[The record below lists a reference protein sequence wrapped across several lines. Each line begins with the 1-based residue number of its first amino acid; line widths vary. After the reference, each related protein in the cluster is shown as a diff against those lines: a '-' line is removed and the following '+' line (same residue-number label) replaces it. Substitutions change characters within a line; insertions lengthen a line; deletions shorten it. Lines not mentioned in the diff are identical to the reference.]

1 MPNENN
7 NLPAAA
13 VSAAEKSFFNSK
25 LIEVAARGIP
35 VAKELIPLITILVAG
50 VQDSKEVQQLRKIY
64 NELGKISA
72 EVSNIDVSTVYL
84 SAINSIK
91 QRVAG
96 VYHILKDKK
105 PEAITDA
112 ELKELCEFL
121 TPGIGATINANYK
134 SCIGDVLRTA
144 YGVELDKVLESAPQR
159 PLPLGEGRCQ
169 VVAMNEVVLK
179 KPIGIT
185 EYLDKHLE
193 FATEVTAQILSV
205 CLAANDAYN
214 FLKNNEKAIANRFAK
229 PRMGIT
235 LDDVETTLGNAKVK
249 ADIGDIT
256 STSFLS
262 TLLFPTLAAAPAKLC
277 GVAYQ
282 LVAAMRYNAKEAGK
296 ANTNISIER
305 AEGFITAEDGSRY
318 RGTNKILCHATEY
331 TSARALWVASFSN
344 NNKVSNFI
352 NLAGRHGGFL
362 GMIHAGNNA
371 YVYEITG
378 DVSIK
383 PRPPYEWDQ
392 CIWEVKVKH
401 DQNGKM
407 IFLFINKEYNGS
419 ALANNHG
426 FLLPTCPGHYRFE
439 ADNIDEYWEVKMA

>member
-144 YGVELDKVLESAPQR
+144 YGVELD
-159 PLPLGEGRCQ
+159 
-169 VVAMNEVVLK
+169 
-179 KPIGIT
+179 
-185 EYLDKHLE
+185 
-193 FATEVTAQILSV
+193 
-205 CLAANDAYN
+205 
-214 FLKNNEKAIANRFAK
+214 
-229 PRMGIT
+229 
-235 LDDVETTLGNAKVK
+235 
-249 ADIGDIT
+249 
-256 STSFLS
+256 
-262 TLLFPTLAAAPAKLC
+262 
-277 GVAYQ
+277 
-282 LVAAMRYNAKEAGK
+282 
-296 ANTNISIER
+296 
-305 AEGFITAEDGSRY
+305 
-318 RGTNKILCHATEY
+318 
-331 TSARALWVASFSN
+331 
-344 NNKVSNFI
+344 
-352 NLAGRHGGFL
+352 
-362 GMIHAGNNA
+362 
-371 YVYEITG
+371 
-378 DVSIK
+378 
-383 PRPPYEWDQ
+383 
-392 CIWEVKVKH
+392 
-401 DQNGKM
+401 
-407 IFLFINKEYNGS
+407 
-419 ALANNHG
+419 
-426 FLLPTCPGHYRFE
+426 
-439 ADNIDEYWEVKMA
+439 